1 MTELITYRG
10 GSCGDFLRV
19 LISNCNYE
27 INDVGKIINCDVFD
41 YTRPIFELISSD
53 ELNSLVTKCNKL
65 KSKNSNKRIDYI
77 TSHDYYAFHDRYDS
91 AVEFFSFVSS
101 LEIDR
106 VLYICTTS
114 EKSAKIKSINSL
126 MKNQRVDFRSAID
139 FFDKYG
145 IHQLEH
151 HRIEAKNYLDS
162 KRDCDIMIELECIYD
177 KEYLRNFLLE
187 NYDEWSDTNFDTIY
201 DNYMSKQP
209 NLGDWYG

>member
-1 MTELITYRG
+1 
-10 GSCGDFLRV
+10 
-19 LISNCNYE
+19 
-27 INDVGKIINCDVFD
+27 
-41 YTRPIFELISSD
+41 
-53 ELNSLVTKCNKL
+53 L
-65 KSKNSNKRIDYI
+65 KRKNSNKRTDYI
-77 TSHDYYAFHDRYDS
+77 TSHDYYAFHDRYNS

-101 LEIDR
+101 LEIGR

-114 EKSAKIKSINSL
+114 EKSIKIKSINSC